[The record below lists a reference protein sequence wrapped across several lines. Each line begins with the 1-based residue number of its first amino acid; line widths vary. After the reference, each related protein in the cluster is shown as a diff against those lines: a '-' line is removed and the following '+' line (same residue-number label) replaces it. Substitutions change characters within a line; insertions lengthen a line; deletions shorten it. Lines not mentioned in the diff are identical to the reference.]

1 MTGRVLIVDD
11 DPVQCRLLEGML
23 QKSGYEPVVLDN
35 GDAALSLLTGP
46 DGAQI
51 DCVVLD
57 LVMPNLDG
65 LGVLARLR
73 QAAVT
78 VPVIVQTAHGGIDNV
93 VSAMRAGAIDFV
105 VKPVGAERLQVSLRN
120 ALNTSA
126 LEGELARLKHSRAG
140 MLGFDDII
148 TKSTNMGAVL
158 RMAEKAAAST
168 IPVLISGES
177 GVGKELVAR
186 AIHGSGERRTKPFVA
201 VNCGAMPENLVES
214 ILFGH
219 EKGSFTGATERHTGK
234 FVEASGGTLFLD
246 EVGELPAAAQVKLL
260 RAIQE
265 GEVEPVGARK
275 PVKVDVRIVS
285 ATNRDLIADVK
296 AGRFREDLFYRLHV
310 FPIAVPPLRERPADI
325 PALARHFLA
334 RFAAE
339 EGKRIRVIAPEA
351 LRLLAAFPWPGNI
364 RQLENTLFRAVV
376 LAEGDSVGPAEFPQI
391 AAQVSSPTS
400 MRGPSPAMAPPLA
413 GDTAKPEVSA
423 EAAEIEAGETD
434 FAATIP
440 ADQPTLSP
448 AESPLLFDALPLL
461 DAAGEVRPLEELEAE
476 LIRYAITHYR
486 GQMSE
491 VARRLRIG
499 RSTLYRKLEAL
510 GLSSER
516 PEFAAAVATE
526 RQPGKIA

>member
-1 MTGRVLIVDD
+1 MAILIVDD
-11 DPVQCRLLEGML
+11 DPVQCRLLEAML
-23 QKSGYEPVVLDN
+23 QKSGYETVVLDN
-35 GDAALSLLTGP
+35 GDAALTLLGGV
-46 DGAQI
+46 DGARI
-51 DCVVLD
+51 DCVILD

-73 QAAVT
+73 QASIN

-105 VKPVGAERLQVSLRN
+105 VKPVGVERLQVSIRN

-126 LEGELARLKHSRAG
+126 LEGELARIKHSRSG
-140 MLGFDDII
+140 TLGFADIV
-148 TKSTNMGAVL
+148 TKSPAMAAVL
-158 RMAEKAAAST
+158 RMAEKAATST
-168 IPVLISGES
+168 IPVLVSGES
-177 GVGKELVAR
+177 GVGKELIAR
-186 AIHGSGERRTKPFVA
+186 AIHGSGERRAKPFIA

-219 EKGSFTGATERHTGK
+219 EKGSFTGATERHVGK

-275 PVKVDVRIVS
+275 AIKVDVRIVS

-310 FPIAVPPLRERPADI
+310 FPITVPPLRDRPADI
-325 PALARHFLA
+325 PALTRHFLA

-339 EGKRIRVIAPEA
+339 EGKRIRLITPEA
-351 LRLLAAFPWPGNI
+351 LRMLAAFHWPGNI

-376 LAEGDSVGPAEFPQI
+376 LAEGDTIGLAEFPQ
-391 AAQVSSPTS
+391 
-400 MRGPSPAMAPPLA
+400 
-413 GDTAKPEVSA
+413 VSA
-423 EAAEIEAGETD
+423 LVSAPLPEHPGTPDHTGEPLVPD
-434 FAATIP
+434 FDQPVELPAPFADHPGAAATP
-440 ADQPTLSP
+440 SA
-448 AESPLLFDALPLL
+448 AGADALPLL
-461 DAAGEVRPLEELEAE
+461 DASGEVRPLEELEAE

-491 VARRLRIG
+491 VARRLQIG

-510 GLSSER
+510 GLNTER
-516 PEFAAAVATE
+516 EEADTDAVAAE
-526 RQPGKIA
+526 RQPLKIA

>member
-1 MTGRVLIVDD
+1 MAILIVDD
-11 DPVQCRLLEGML
+11 DPVQCRLLEAML
-23 QKSGYEPVVLDN
+23 QKFGYEALVRDN
-35 GDAALSLLTGP
+35 GEAALALICGA

-51 DCVVLD
+51 DCVILD

-73 QAAVT
+73 QAGVK

-93 VSAMRAGAIDFV
+93 ISAMRAGAIDFV
-105 VKPVGAERLQVSLRN
+105 VKPVGAERLHVSLRN

-126 LEGELARLKHSRAG
+126 LEGEIARWKHSRAG
-140 MLGFDDII
+140 TLGFADVI
-148 TKSTNMGAVL
+148 TRSANMQSVIRIA
-158 RMAEKAAAST
+158 AKAAGST
-168 IPVLISGES
+168 IPVLIAGES

-186 AIHGSGERRTKPFVA
+186 AIHGSSERRTKPFVA

-265 GEVEPVGARK
+265 GEVEPVGARR
-275 PVKVDVRIVS
+275 PVKVDVRIMS

-310 FPIAVPPLRERPADI
+310 FPITVPPLRERPADI
-325 PALARHFLA
+325 PALARLFLA

-351 LRLLAAFPWPGNI
+351 IGLLVAYSWPGNI
-364 RQLENTLFRAVV
+364 RQLENALFRAVV
-376 LAEGDSVGPAEFPQI
+376 LAEGDTLSPAEFPQI
-391 AAQVSSPTS
+391 AAQLAAAHPSGQAIPLAEIVGEGERDGAALPIEVATLQPEVHPAAAAVI
-400 MRGPSPAMAPPLA
+400 GAPSP
-413 GDTAKPEVSA
+413 
-423 EAAEIEAGETD
+423 
-434 FAATIP
+434 
-440 ADQPTLSP
+440 
-448 AESPLLFDALPLL
+448 ESLPLL
-461 DAAGEVRPLEELEAE
+461 DAVGEVRPLDEIEAE
-476 LIRYAITHYR
+476 LIRFAIAHYR

-499 RSTLYRKLEAL
+499 RSTLYRKLESL
-510 GLSSER
+510 GLEGDGAESRGE
-516 PEFAAAVATE
+516 AVAAE
-526 RQPGKIA
+526 RHGRKIA

>member
-1 MTGRVLIVDD
+1 
-11 DPVQCRLLEGML
+11 
-23 QKSGYEPVVLDN
+23 
-35 GDAALSLLTGP
+35 
-46 DGAQI
+46 
-51 DCVVLD
+51 
-57 LVMPNLDG
+57 MPNLDG
-65 LGVLARLR
+65 LGVLARMR
-73 QAAVT
+73 QASIN

-105 VKPVGAERLQVSLRN
+105 VKPVGVERLLVSLRN

-126 LEGELARLKHSRAG
+126 LEGELSRIKHSRAG
-140 MLGFDDII
+140 TLGFNDIV
-148 TKSTNMGAVL
+148 TKSPAMAAVL

-168 IPVLISGES
+168 IPVLVSGES
-177 GVGKELVAR
+177 GVGKELIAR
-186 AIHGSGERRTKPFVA
+186 AIHGSGERRAKPFIA

-219 EKGSFTGATERHTGK
+219 EKGSFTGATERHVGK

-275 PVKVDVRIVS
+275 AVKVDVRIVS

-296 AGRFREDLFYRLHV
+296 ASRFREDLFYRLHV
-310 FPIAVPPLRERPADI
+310 FPITVPPLRERPADI
-325 PALARHFLA
+325 PALSRHFLA

-339 EGKRIRVIAPEA
+339 EGKRIRLITPEA
-351 LRLLAAFPWPGNI
+351 LRVLAAFSWPGNI

-376 LAEGDSVGPAEFPQI
+376 LAEGDTIGLAEFPQI
-391 AAQVSSPTS
+391 SAQVQGADQGDTPDHAGEPLVPDFDQPLALPEPFADHPAAAA
-400 MRGPSPAMAPPLA
+400 MAAMAP
-413 GDTAKPEVSA
+413 TA
-423 EAAEIEAGETD
+423 AA
-434 FAATIP
+434 
-440 ADQPTLSP
+440 
-448 AESPLLFDALPLL
+448 DALPLL
-461 DAAGEVRPLEELEAE
+461 DASGEVRPLEELEAE

-491 VARRLRIG
+491 VARRLQIG

-510 GLSSER
+510 GLNTER
-516 PEFAAAVATE
+516 EEADTEGVAAE
-526 RQPGKIA
+526 RQPLKIA